1 MGEDENGYGYLCKR
15 EIVSIGLCFLFK
27 GVLVYDS
34 DLCSEIAPRMR
45 DYYVFF
51 GGFVVKLRLDQSMI
65 SK

>member
-1 MGEDENGYGYLCKR
+1 MKMVMGIYVNVKL
-15 EIVSIGLCFLFK
+15 L
-27 GVLVYDS
+27 VLVYAFCLSVLLYDS

-51 GGFVVKLRLDQSMI
+51 GGFVVKLRLDQWMI